1 MESRGRKAQ
10 DKNLLETYLNRLDA
24 LEAIIRSNG
33 HGLEHLD

>member
-1 MESRGRKAQ
+1 MKSRERKAQ
-10 DKNLLETYLNRLDA
+10 DRNLLETYLYRLDA